1 MEEENVVLCGKYL
14 TKSSAII
21 IDEHNCIVVKLVVKI
36 SWLVLNSNASL
47 DNILGYWWFLELW
60 LFHHPVF

>member
-21 IDEHNCIVVKLVVKI
+21 DENNCIVVKLVGHQLIVIK
-36 SWLVLNSNASL
+36 
-47 DNILGYWWFLELW
+47 F
-60 LFHHPVF
+60 